1 MILNSA
7 DDCASVTCAGVFI
20 TINYQATTVVGGAA
34 ATDVNA
40 YKTPN
45 TRYFNP
51 HHQ

>member
-1 MILNSA
+1 MIAPVSRMLDYSLV
-7 DDCASVTCAGVFI
+7 S
-20 TINYQATTVVGGAA
+20 TINYQATTAVVGAA

-51 HHQ
+51 QHQ